1 MQVHSLIFLRENF
14 KRGSICS
21 KLGSSFLTRPP
32 GYGVVRSFSFFVSYW
47 WKSETYVGVPSEQSS
62 LDYARY
68 MRVDEVLKDFSSLIG
83 VVDRDFLYWFV
94 LCS

>member
-1 MQVHSLIFLRENF
+1 
-14 KRGSICS
+14 
-21 KLGSSFLTRPP
+21 
-32 GYGVVRSFSFFVSYW
+32 
-47 WKSETYVGVPSEQSS
+47 